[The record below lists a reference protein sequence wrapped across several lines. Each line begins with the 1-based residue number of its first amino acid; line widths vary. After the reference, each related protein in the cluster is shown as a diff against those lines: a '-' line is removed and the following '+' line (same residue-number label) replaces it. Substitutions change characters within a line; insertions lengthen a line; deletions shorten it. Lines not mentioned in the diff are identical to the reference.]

1 MVKGKNS
8 NAMQLGPE
16 DDEPPKRPHCNM
28 EIVVSVDVSS
38 QEEEEVSV
46 EEDSQQKLLLV
57 RSSFDKVSWILSWTS
72 RQDIQWK
79 KLSEEEKQSAEQVQK
94 CSEQA
99 EIFEKPLQEKSKQ
112 QVEKSN
118 VEPEIQLVLRE

>member
-79 KLSEEEKQSAEQVQK
+79 KLSEIAGSDQAGAPLPDAEGGVA
-94 CSEQA
+94 STEA
-99 EIFEKPLQEKSKQ
+99 
-112 QVEKSN
+112 VENK
-118 VEPEIQLVLRE
+118 V